1 MGYKSE
7 ESQALLAPREVVAS
21 QSAVAVAV
29 DDATAERNW
38 DGACYQ
44 VCGPQCDSTG
54 VSSCAL
60 AYLMPCVA
68 FGCVIPF
75 NVDGI
80 LLQIAWSACVAQHDT
95 VDTLVGLR
103 EASLLQSLVLC
114 RATMQGHSDCALLMN
129 PGCAG

>member
-1 MGYKSE
+1 MGFWQLPGCQVWQLPGEGRAADLPSEEVHSCARVSLTLTADVLCIHSAVVMGYKSE

-21 QSAVAVAV
+21 QTAVAVAA
-29 DDATAERNW
+29 DDATAERDW

-68 FGCVIPF
+68 FGCVIP
-75 NVDGI
+75 VYVT
-80 LLQIAWSACVAQHDT
+80 AYC
-95 VDTLVGLR
+95 
-103 EASLLQSLVLC
+103 
-114 RATMQGHSDCALLMN
+114 
-129 PGCAG
+129 

>member
-21 QSAVAVAV
+21 QTVAVAV
-29 DDATAERNW
+29 DDATAERDW

-75 NVDGI
+75 N
-80 LLQIAWSACVAQHDT
+80 LTAYC
-95 VDTLVGLR
+95 
-103 EASLLQSLVLC
+103 
-114 RATMQGHSDCALLMN
+114 
-129 PGCAG
+129 